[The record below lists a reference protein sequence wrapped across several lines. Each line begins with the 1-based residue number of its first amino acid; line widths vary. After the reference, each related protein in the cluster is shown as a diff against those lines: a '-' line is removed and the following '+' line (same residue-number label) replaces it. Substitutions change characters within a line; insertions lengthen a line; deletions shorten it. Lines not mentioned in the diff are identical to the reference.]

1 MNPAATAALIG
12 INAASVSRRS
22 MAVTHTHRSK
32 TVATRTSG
40 KTVKAAEEHLRPK
53 ICDEAA
59 GALRKEAGVIV
70 ADARASIAEALA
82 ALDRTARALGE
93 SAETRAR
100 VVANEARERVMAAG
114 GSLSHEVCER
124 PLAAITLAAG
134 VGLLLGVLL
143 SPRR

>member
-1 MNPAATAALIG
+1 M
-12 INAASVSRRS
+12 
-22 MAVTHTHRSK
+22 
-32 TVATRTSG
+32 ATRASG
-40 KTVKAAEEHLRPK
+40 KAVEAAPAREHLCPK

-59 GALRKEAGVIV
+59 GALRKEAGVII
-70 ADARASIAEALA
+70 ADARAAIADALA
-82 ALDRTARALGE
+82 TLDRTARALGE

-114 GSLSHEVCER
+114 GNLSHEVCER

-134 VGLLLGVLL
+134 AGLLLGVLL